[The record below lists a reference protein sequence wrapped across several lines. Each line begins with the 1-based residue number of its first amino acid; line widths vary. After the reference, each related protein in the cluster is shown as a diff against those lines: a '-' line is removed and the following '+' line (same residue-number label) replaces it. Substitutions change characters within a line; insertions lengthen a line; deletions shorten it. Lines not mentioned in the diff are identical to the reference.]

1 MPPKLLGYR
10 EPMTNR
16 HAALLIVSLPITAA
30 CQGPGPGK
38 DAPSVEDTAAP
49 PAPTVTTEIVG
60 DQDLNDAWIFSD
72 ETIHEI
78 ELTLA
83 ASAVSA
89 LQREPREDVE
99 AEMTFNG
106 EALDPVG
113 LRLAGKI
120 GSYRTLSGKP
130 KLRIDLNR
138 FSEGQRFYGLE
149 GLALNNQV
157 VDCSYMREATAYR
170 VFREHGA
177 PGSRTGWAHVTING
191 DDYGLYLIV
200 ESPDDRYLKR
210 NFAEPDG
217 NLYDGKY
224 LYDWSTGNYTLL
236 DLYDE
241 LVGYYELEEGQDVGH
256 ADLQAV
262 TDALDA
268 YAGQPGFYEA
278 LGEVVDW
285 PSVHRHLALEQ
296 LVGHNDGYALNQNN
310 YRVYFDPAADGR
322 FTLITW
328 DLDYSYL
335 RAPEWGMSWT
345 YPRGRLAAA
354 CWADATCLEAQRAA
368 AVEVLAAHDVTEQ
381 LAWFEAT
388 FGVIRDAIVADPR
401 KEFSSGDLDGCYDD
415 VRFRV
420 ERMGVFMESAWDLE

>member
-1 MPPKLLGYR
+1 MI
-10 EPMTNR
+10 TR
-16 HAALLIVSLPITAA
+16 HAPLLLLSLSLTAA
-30 CQGPGPGK
+30 CAGK
-38 DAPSVEDTAAP
+38 GADDSPLEDTAAD
-49 PAPTVTTEIVG
+49 APVVTTEIVG
-60 DQDLNDAWIFSD
+60 DQDLSDAWIFSD
-72 ETIHEI
+72 ETIHRI
-78 ELTLA
+78 ELTLSA
-83 ASAVSA
+83 AEVSA
-89 LQREPREDVE
+89 LQAEPREDVE

-120 GSYRTLSGKP
+120 GSFRDLSGKP

-177 PGSRTGWAHVTING
+177 PGSRTGWAQVTING
-191 DDYGLYLIV
+191 SDYGLYLIV
-200 ESPDDRYLKR
+200 ESPDDRYLKQ

-241 LVGYYELEEGQDVGH
+241 LVGYYELEEGQDVGN
-256 ADLQAV
+256 ADLQAIA
-262 TDALDA
+262 DALDA
-268 YAGQPGFYEA
+268 HTGQPTFYEA

-296 LVGHNDGYALNQNN
+296 LVGHNDGYAMNQNN
-310 YRVYFDPAADGR
+310 YRIYFDPGADGR

-335 RAPEWGMSWT
+335 RAPEWGMSWNR
-345 YPRGRLAAA
+345 PRGRLAAA
-354 CWADATCLEAQRAA
+354 CWADSTCLEAQRA
-368 AVEVLAAHDVTEQ
+368 VGLEVLAAHDLEA
-381 LAWFEAT
+381 LLSWFDST
-388 FGVIRDAIVADPR
+388 FEVIRESIVDDPR
-401 KEFSSGDLDGCYDD
+401 KEFGSGDLDGCYSD

-420 ERMGVFMESAWDLE
+420 ERMGQFMENTWEVE

>member
-1 MPPKLLGYR
+1 MNTRL
-10 EPMTNR
+10 
-16 HAALLIVSLPITAA
+16 AALLLLTTTLSAA
-30 CQGPGPGK
+30 CDGE
-38 DAPSVEDTAAP
+38 AVESPDDTPVAVE
-49 PAPTVTTEIVG
+49 PTVTTEIVA
-60 DQDLNDAWIFSD
+60 DQDLSDAWIFSD
-72 ETIHEI
+72 EVIHEI
-78 ELTLA
+78 ELTLSA
-83 ASAVSA
+83 ASVSA

-106 EALDPVG
+106 ETLDPVG

-120 GSYRTLSGKP
+120 GSFRELSGKP
-130 KLRIDLNR
+130 KLRVDFNK

-157 VDCSYMREATAYR
+157 VDCSYMKEATAYR

-177 PGSRTGWAHVTING
+177 PGSRTGWAHVTLNG
-191 DDYGLYLIV
+191 SDYGLYLLV
-200 ESPDDRYLKR
+200 ESPDDRYLKQ

-224 LYDWSTGNYTLL
+224 LYDWNTGNYTLL

-241 LVGYYELEEGQDVGH
+241 LVGYYELEEGQDVGN
-256 ADLQAV
+256 ADLQIIA
-262 TDALDA
+262 DALDA
-268 YAGQPGFYEA
+268 HSGKPSFYEA

-335 RAPEWGMSWT
+335 RAPEWGMSWAS
-345 YPRGRLAAA
+345 PRGRLAAA
-354 CWADATCLEAQRAA
+354 CWADTTCLEAQRA
-368 AVEVLAAHDVTEQ
+368 VSLEVVAAHDVTA
-381 LAWFEAT
+381 LLSWFETT
-388 FGVIRDAIVADPR
+388 FEVIHDAIVNDPR
-401 KEFSSGDLDGCYDD
+401 KEFGSGSLDGCHDD
-415 VRFRV
+415 VYFRV
-420 ERMGVFMESAWDLE
+420 ERMGVFMENAWTPD